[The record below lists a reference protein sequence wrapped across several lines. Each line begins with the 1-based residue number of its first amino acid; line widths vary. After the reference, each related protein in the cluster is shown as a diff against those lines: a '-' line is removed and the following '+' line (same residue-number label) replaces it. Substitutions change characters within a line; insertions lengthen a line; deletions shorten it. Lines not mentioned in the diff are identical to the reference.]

1 MLKVSSLCAGYSEI
15 NVLNDVDIAVSAGK
29 FVGLVGSN
37 GAGKTTLLRVLS
49 GLMTATR
56 GCITLEGSEI
66 TGLPAH
72 EVVSRGLVQVPE
84 GGRVFAH
91 ISVYDNLLLGAYNKK
106 ARAGR
111 EEKLAEVYELFPRLA
126 ERKNQL
132 AYTLSGGERQMLA
145 IGQALMARPKLLMLD
160 EPSLGLAPKVVSEI
174 FALLSKIRTKGI
186 SVLLVEQNVRLC
198 LQMADYAYVME
209 NGHIVMQGPGSQLL
223 GNPDVKKAYLGI

>member
-1 MLKVSSLCAGYSEI
+1 MLKVSSLCAGYNEI
-15 NVLNDVDIAVSAGK
+15 NVLHEVGIAVSAGQ

-37 GAGKTTLLRVLS
+37 GAGKTTLLRVVS

-56 GCITLEGSEI
+56 GSITLEDSEI

-72 EVVSRGLVQVPE
+72 EVVKRGLVQVPE

-91 ISVYDNLLLGAYNKK
+91 ISVYDNLLLGAYNTK

-160 EPSLGLAPKVVSEI
+160 EPSLGLAPKVVTEI
-174 FALLSKIRTKGI
+174 FSLLSQIRTKGI

-209 NGHIVMQGPGSQLL
+209 NGHIVMQGPGRELL

>member
-15 NVLNDVDIAVSAGK
+15 NVLNEVGIAVSAGQ

-56 GCITLEGSEI
+56 GSITLEGSEI

-91 ISVYDNLLLGAYNKK
+91 ISVYDNLLLGAYNTK

-174 FALLSKIRTKGI
+174 FTLLSQIRTKGI